1 MNFGMSTRCFPSA
14 LTRQNLDRLLESEFT
29 LIELHATPPAFDYH
43 DRAFVRSIAGWFQDK
58 PLPRATLHL
67 PFEEDLGQGRKR
79 TLPLLHAEKRLREQ
93 VMDEM
98 KRSLEIVERLA
109 VAHVVLHLGA
119 SGESFSPAKLD
130 LSYSAI
136 AMMQAFAGVHILLE
150 TLPNDIA
157 TPNRLRE
164 FLSVAQVADAGICYD
179 TGHGRLQEPKPG
191 LDLNSVEA
199 IHLNDNDGDADE
211 HLLPF
216 DGSIEWPAFAEAL
229 TLSKFAGPLILETD
243 NADVDKAVE
252 CRSRMTD
259 LLQEAANSI
268 EEFRLK
274 YKLPP
279 PREMGRGGTGQE

>member
-1 MNFGMSTRCFPSA
+1 MNFGMSTRCFGPSP
-14 LTRQNLDRLLESEFT
+14 LTRQNLDRLLEAEFT
-29 LIELHATPPAFDYH
+29 LIELHAAPPTFDYH

-58 PLPRATLHL
+58 PLLRPALHL
-67 PFEEDLGQGRKR
+67 PFEEDLGKGRKR
-79 TLPLLHAEKRLREQ
+79 TLPLLDAERRPREQ
-93 VMDEM
+93 AMDEM
-98 KRSLEIVERLA
+98 KRCLEIVERLP

-119 SGESFSPAKLD
+119 TGESFSPAKFD

-150 TLPNDIA
+150 TLPNEIS
-157 TPNRLRE
+157 TPDRLRE

-199 IHLNDNDGDADE
+199 IHLNDNNGVDDE

-216 DGSIEWPAFAEAL
+216 DGSIDWPAFAEAL
-229 TLSKFAGPLILETD
+229 TLSQFAGPLILETD
-243 NADVDKAVE
+243 NAEVGKAVE

-259 LLQEAANSI
+259 LLQEAASSI

-274 YKLPP
+274 YILPP
-279 PREMGRGGTGQE
+279 PARR